1 MTDPRYHD
9 SLGPTDAGPTDAGPT
24 DAGQNGAG
32 QDAASRDDAPSG
44 ADGRLHAP
52 ATQRNRGPILE
63 VLMRLLPSD
72 GTVLEIAS
80 GTGEHAAWFAQHL
93 RPLVW
98 QPSDADPEMR
108 ASIDAH
114 ARAQGVRTIQP
125 AIELDVRRAPWPV
138 RHADAV
144 VCINLIHI
152 APWAAA
158 QGLFQGAAALLPAGA
173 PLLLY
178 GPFKRGGQHTADSNA
193 SFDVSLRANDPS
205 WGVRDLDDVDALAAS
220 HGFQPSEVVAMPANN
235 LTVAYLKA

>member
-9 SLGPTDAGPTDAGPT
+9 ALGPD
-24 DAGQNGAG
+24 G
-32 QDAASRDDAPSG
+32 QDRDAAPSG

-52 ATQRNRGPILE
+52 ATQRNRGPILD

-125 AIELDVRRAPWPV
+125 AIELDVRRTPWPV
-138 RHADAV
+138 RRADAI

-158 QGLFQGAAALLPAGA
+158 EGLFEGAAGVLPAGA
-173 PLLLY
+173 PLVLY
-178 GPFKRGGQHTADSNA
+178 GPFKRAGQHTSDSNA
-193 SFDVSLRANDPS
+193 RFDASLRASDPS
-205 WGVRDLDDVDALAAS
+205 WGVRDLDDVDALAAATRS
-220 HGFQPSEVVAMPANN
+220 TGRSWWA
-235 LTVAYLKA
+235 

>member
-9 SLGPTDAGPTDAGPT
+9 SLGPTDAGPT

>member
-9 SLGPTDAGPTDAGPT
+9 SLGPNDAGPTDAGPA
-24 DAGQNGAG
+24 DAGQDGAG
-32 QDAASRDDAPSG
+32 RDDAPSG

-114 ARAQGVRTIQP
+114 AQAQGVRTIQP

-178 GPFKRGGQHTADSNA
+178 GPFTRGGEHTADSNA
-193 SFDVSLRANDPS
+193 SFDASLRANDPS

-235 LTVAYLKA
+235 LTVAYLKG

>member
-9 SLGPTDAGPTDAGPT
+9 ALGPENDRRDAG
-24 DAGQNGAG
+24 
-32 QDAASRDDAPSG
+32 PSG

-52 ATQRNRGPILE
+52 ATQRNRGPILD
-63 VLMRLLPSD
+63 VLMRLLPAD

-114 ARAQGVRTIQP
+114 AKAQGVRTIQP
-125 AIELDVRRAPWPV
+125 AIELDVRRAPWPIK
-138 RHADAV
+138 RADAI

-158 QGLFQGAAALLPAGA
+158 EGLFQGAAGVLPAGA

-178 GPFKRGGQHTADSNA
+178 GPFKRGGQHTSDSNA
-193 SFDVSLRANDPS
+193 RFDASLRASDPS
-205 WGVRDLDDVDALAAS
+205 WGVRDLDAVDALAAR
-220 HGFQPSEVVAMPANN
+220 HGLAPQEVVEMPANN
-235 LTVAYLKA
+235 LTVAYVKR

>member
-1 MTDPRYHD
+1 MTDPREPD
-9 SLGPTDAGPTDAGPT
+9 AVAPAGPA
-24 DAGQNGAG
+24 
-32 QDAASRDDAPSG
+32 RDDRPSG

-63 VLMRLLPSD
+63 VLMRLLPAD

-98 QPSDADPEMR
+98 QPSDADPDMR

-125 AIELDVRRAPWPV
+125 AIELDVRSSPWPV
-138 RHADAV
+138 RRADAV

-158 QGLFQGAAALLPAGA
+158 EGLFDGAAGVLAQGA

-178 GPFKRGGQHTADSNA
+178 GPFKRGGEHTAESNA
-193 SFDVSLRANDPS
+193 RFDASLRANDPT
-205 WGVRDLDDVDALAAS
+205 WGVRDLDDVDALAAD
-220 HGFQPSEVVAMPANN
+220 HGFQPQEVVEMPANN
-235 LTVAYLKA
+235 LTVAYVKA

>member
-1 MTDPRYHD
+1 MTDPRYQD
-9 SLGPTDAGPTDAGPT
+9 ALGPAGGP
-24 DAGQNGAG
+24 G
-32 QDAASRDDAPSG
+32 DDAPSG

-63 VLMRLLPSD
+63 VLMRLLPAD

-125 AIELDVRRAPWPV
+125 AIELDVRRTPWPI
-138 RHADAV
+138 RRADAI

-158 QGLFQGAAALLPAGA
+158 EGLFAGAAGVLPQGA

-178 GPFKRGGQHTADSNA
+178 GPFKRAGQHTSESNA
-193 SFDVSLRANDPS
+193 RFDASLRASDPS
-205 WGVRDLDDVDALAAS
+205 WGVRDLDDVDALAAAY
-220 HGFQPSEVVAMPANN
+220 GLQPREVVEMPANN
-235 LTVAYLKA
+235 LLVAYVNA

>member
-1 MTDPRYHD
+1 MTDDPRYHD
-9 SLGPTDAGPTDAGPT
+9 DLGPESAG
-24 DAGQNGAG
+24 
-32 QDAASRDDAPSG
+32 
-44 ADGRLHAP
+44 DGRLHAP

-80 GTGEHAAWFAQHL
+80 GTGEHAAWFAQNL

-98 QPSDADPEMR
+98 QPSDADPGMR

-125 AIELDVRRAPWPV
+125 AVELDVRRTPWPV
-138 RHADAV
+138 ERAEAV

-158 QGLFQGAAALLPAGA
+158 EGLFEGAAGVLPAGA
-173 PLLLY
+173 PLVLY
-178 GPFKRGGQHTADSNA
+178 GPFKRAGRHTAESNA
-193 SFDVSLRANDPS
+193 RFDASLRASDPA
-205 WGVRDLDDVDALAAS
+205 WGVRDLDDVDALARS
-220 HGFQPSEVVAMPANN
+220 HGFSPQKVVEMPANN
-235 LTVAYLKA
+235 LAVAYARD

>member
-9 SLGPTDAGPTDAGPT
+9 ELGPQGGDGDT
-24 DAGQNGAG
+24 GA
-32 QDAASRDDAPSG
+32 SG
-44 ADGRLHAP
+44 ASGRLHAP
-52 ATQRNRGPILE
+52 ATQRNRGPILD

-98 QPSDADPEMR
+98 QPSDADPDMR

-125 AIELDVRRAPWPV
+125 AIELDVRRTPWPV

-158 QGLFQGAAALLPAGA
+158 EGLFAGATGILPAGA

-178 GPFKRGGQHTADSNA
+178 GPFKRGGVHTAESNA
-193 SFDVSLRANDPS
+193 RFDASLRASDPS
-205 WGVRDLDDVDALAAS
+205 WGVRDLDEVDALAAE
-220 HGFQPSEVVAMPANN
+220 HGFQPLEVVEMPANN
-235 LTVAYLKA
+235 LTVAYVKG

>member
-1 MTDPRYHD
+1 MTDPRYQD
-9 SLGPTDAGPTDAGPT
+9 ALGPAGAPG
-24 DAGQNGAG
+24 
-32 QDAASRDDAPSG
+32 DDAPSG

-63 VLMRLLPSD
+63 VLMRLLPAD

-125 AIELDVRRAPWPV
+125 AIELDVRRNPWPI
-138 RHADAV
+138 RRADAV

-158 QGLFQGAAALLPAGA
+158 DGLFAGAAGILAPGA

-178 GPFKRGGQHTADSNA
+178 GPFKRGGQHTSDSNA
-193 SFDVSLRANDPS
+193 RFDASLRASDPS
-205 WGVRDLDDVDALAAS
+205 WGVRDLDEVDALAAG
-220 HGFQPSEVVAMPANN
+220 HGFQPREVAEMPANN
-235 LTVAYLKA
+235 LLAAFSRG

>member
-9 SLGPTDAGPTDAGPT
+9 SLGSTDAGPTDAGPT

>member
-9 SLGPTDAGPTDAGPT
+9 ALGPAGASDGDTAS
-24 DAGQNGAG
+24 GAPSDG
-32 QDAASRDDAPSG
+32 PSG

-63 VLMRLLPSD
+63 VLMRLLPAD

-125 AIELDVRRAPWPV
+125 AIELDVQRTPWPV
-138 RHADAV
+138 HRADAI

-158 QGLFQGAAALLPAGA
+158 QGLFAGAEGLLGAGA

-178 GPFKRGGQHTADSNA
+178 GPFKRAGRHTADSNA
-193 SFDVSLRANDPS
+193 RFDASLRASDPS
-205 WGVRDLDDVDALAAS
+205 WGVRDLDDVDGLAAS
-220 HGFQPSEVVAMPANN
+220 HGFQPQDVVEMPANN
-235 LTVAYLKA
+235 LLVAYVKG

>member
-9 SLGPTDAGPTDAGPT
+9 SLGPTEP
-24 DAGQNGAG
+24 G
-32 QDAASRDDAPSG
+32 QDDASQYDASQGDASQGDAPSG

-63 VLMRLLPSD
+63 VLMRLLPAE

-125 AIELDVRRAPWPV
+125 AVELDVRRAPWPV

-158 QGLFQGAAALLPAGA
+158 QGLFQGAAGLLRPGA

-178 GPFKRGGQHTADSNA
+178 GPFKRGGEHTSDGNA
-193 SFDVSLRANDPS
+193 RFDASLRANDPS

-220 HGFQPSEVVAMPANN
+220 HGFQPLEVVAMPANN
-235 LTVAYLKA
+235 LTVAYLKT